1 MMEMTLIT
9 VFATL
14 VNILSWGSGT
24 IMVLTNLGD
33 HKWGEAFRCFLTT
46 VIDVLLVVVIRFIIG
61 GGDSIIMGTSTA
73 AIGAAISILFILD
86 RCHKISLIGI
96 LKKISGY

>member
-1 MMEMTLIT
+1 MMEMTIIT

-14 VNILSWGSGT
+14 VNLLSWGSGS

-33 HKWGEAFRCFLTT
+33 HKWSAALGCFVTT
-46 VIDVLLVVVIRFIIG
+46 IIDVLLVLVIRFIIG

-73 AIGAAISILFILD
+73 AIGAAISILFMLHRARI
-86 RCHKISLIGI
+86 INLIGI
-96 LKKISGY
+96 LKKISG